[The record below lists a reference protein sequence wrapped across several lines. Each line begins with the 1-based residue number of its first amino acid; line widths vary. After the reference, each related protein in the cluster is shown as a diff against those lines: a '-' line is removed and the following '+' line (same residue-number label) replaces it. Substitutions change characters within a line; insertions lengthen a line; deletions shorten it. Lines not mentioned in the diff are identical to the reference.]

1 MRKWIIS
8 QGWQDVEIFSI
19 ISDATV
25 NTVLQHGIVEIR
37 SLGISSNEEL
47 SPVSASFPPW
57 DVRVVRRGLQLLQVV
72 AKKGA
77 GNAAEAVEV
86 LNDEVLWVDAG
97 LNCIQP
103 CILAPEHFKSYL
115 RINNFETC
123 RQWRAF

>member
-1 MRKWIIS
+1 MS
-8 QGWQDVEIFSI
+8 QNKTVEI
-19 ISDATV
+19 
-25 NTVLQHGIVEIR
+25 G

-47 SPVSASFPPW
+47 SPVSTSFPPW
-57 DVRVVRRGLQLLQVV
+57 DVRVIRRGLQLLQVV

-86 LNDEVLWVDAG
+86 LNDEVLRVDAG

-103 CILAPEHFKSYL
+103 CILAPEQFKSYF